1 MACRLPA
8 EEEIVTKDLRSF
20 LDFLRREH
28 PEEILEIKSQVDLEY
43 DMTTY
48 VMELERKG
56 KFPLLFFHDVKG
68 YPFPVVVNTFASR
81 RRIGHGIGLEEKELI
96 SGWKARSSDRI
107 PPQPIEDAP
116 VKEVI
121 QLGDEVDLNN
131 YPIPVHFEIDG
142 GRYITGG
149 VAIAKDPDTGV
160 GNLNFTRMQV
170 HGPRTLGASMHSRG
184 DLWDFQ
190 RRQEE
195 RGKPLEIAV
204 AIGVHPAISVA
215 GATNLPITEDEMALA
230 GALMGEGVPVVQAE
244 TVDLLVPAQAEMI
257 IEGQI
262 LPNTFEDEGPL
273 GEYTGYASSRS
284 TRNVFQVTA
293 VTHRK
298 DMIYQDIVPGASA
311 EHLNLSK
318 VSRIP
323 RTFDSVKAVFPNVVD
338 MNYPMS
344 GTHYHCYVSLKQTIE
359 GQARQ
364 VMMLIFGL
372 DPYIK
377 HIIAVD
383 SDVDVFDEKQVLW
396 ALATRFQ
403 ADRDLFV
410 VPGLPSNLLDPSLE
424 GKVGAKMGMDATMG
438 LDTPAIPIQISSE
451 SIQKIRKELKDLGLE

>member
-1 MACRLPA
+1 MS
-8 EEEIVTKDLRSF
+8 KDLRSF

-28 PEEILEIKSQVDLEY
+28 PEEILEVKGQVDLDL
-43 DMTTY
+43 DMTAI
-48 VMELERKG
+48 VMELEKQM
-56 KFPLLFFHDVKG
+56 KYPLLIFQDVKG
-68 YPFPVVVNTFASR
+68 FPFPVVVNTFASR
-81 RRIGHGIGLEEKELI
+81 RRIGYGIGLKEKDLI
-96 SGWKARSSDRI
+96 SGWKSRSADRV
-107 PPQPIEDAP
+107 PPKLVDDAP

-121 QLGDEVDLNN
+121 LRGDEVDLNDF
-131 YPIPVHFEIDG
+131 PIPIHFKIDG

-149 VAIAKDPDTGV
+149 VLIAKDPDTGV
-160 GNLNFTRMQV
+160 GNLNFTRLQL
-170 HGPRTLGASMHSRG
+170 HDQRTLGASLHSRG

-230 GALMGEGVPVVQAE
+230 GALMGESIPVVQAE
-244 TVDLLVPAQAEMI
+244 TVDLQVPAQAEMI

-262 LPNTFEDEGPL
+262 LPNTFKDEGPL

-293 VTHRK
+293 ITHRK

-323 RTFDSVKAVFPNVVD
+323 RTFDAVKAAFPNVVD

-364 VMMLIFGL
+364 IMALIFGL
-372 DPYIK
+372 DSYIK

-383 SDVDVFDEKQVLW
+383 SDVDVYDEKQVLW

-403 ADRDLFV
+403 ADRDLLV
-410 VPGLPSNLLDPSLE
+410 IPGLPANLLDPSMS
-424 GKVGAKMGMDATMG
+424 GKVGAKMGLDATMS
-438 LDTPAIPIQISSE
+438 LDSPAVTIQISEKSLE
-451 SIQKIRKELKDLGLE
+451 RARKVLKDAGLE

>member
-1 MACRLPA
+1 MT
-8 EEEIVTKDLRSF
+8 EDLRSF
-20 LDFLRREH
+20 LDFLRAEH
-28 PEEILEIKSQVDLEY
+28 PEEILEIKNQVSLEY
-43 DMTTY
+43 DMTTF
-48 VMELERKG
+48 VMELAKRG
-56 KFPLLFFHDVKG
+56 KYPLLFFRDVKG
-68 YPFPVVVNTFASR
+68 YPYPVVVNTFASR
-81 RRIGHGIGLEEKELI
+81 RRIGYGIGLEERELI
-96 SGWKARSSDRI
+96 SGWKTRSADRI
-107 PPQPIEDAP
+107 PPRPVEDAP

-121 QLGDEVDLNN
+121 HLGEEVDLND

-149 VAIAKDPDTGV
+149 VVIARDPDTGV
-160 GNLNFTRMQV
+160 GNLNFTRMQL
-170 HGPRTLGASMHSRG
+170 HDQRTLGASLHSRG

-190 RRQEE
+190 RRQSE
-195 RGKPLEIAV
+195 RGQPLEVAI

-230 GALMGEGVPVVQAE
+230 GALLGESVPVVQAE

-262 LPNTFEDEGPL
+262 LPDTFEDEGPL

-284 TRNVFQVTA
+284 TRNVIRVSA
-293 VTHRK
+293 ITHRK

-318 VSRIP
+318 VSRVP
-323 RTFDSVKAVFPNVVD
+323 RTFDAVKAAFPNVVD

-364 VMMLIFGL
+364 IMMLIFGL

-383 SDVDVFDEKQVLW
+383 SDVDVYDEKQVLW

-410 VPGLPSNLLDPSLE
+410 VPGLPANLLDPSME
-424 GKVGAKMGMDATMG
+424 GKVGAKMGMDATMSP
-438 LDTPAIPIQISSE
+438 DSPAVPIQISQE
-451 SIQKIRKELKDLGLE
+451 SLQKIRKQLKDLGLG

>member
-1 MACRLPA
+1 M
-8 EEEIVTKDLRSF
+8 TKDLRSF

-28 PEEILEIKSQVDLEY
+28 PEEILEIKDQVDLEY

-48 VMELERKG
+48 VMELERQS
-56 KFPLLFFHDVKG
+56 KFPLLFFQDVKG
-68 YPFPVVVNTFASR
+68 YPYPVVVNTFASR
-81 RRIGHGIGLEEKELI
+81 RRIGYGIGLEEKELI
-96 SGWKARSSDRI
+96 VGWKARSAERI
-107 PPQPIEDAP
+107 PPQIVEHAP

-121 QLGDEVDLNN
+121 CLGKEIDLND

-160 GNLNFTRMQV
+160 GNLNFTRLQI
-170 HGPRTLGASMHSRG
+170 HDPRTLGASMHSRG
-184 DLWDFQ
+184 DLWDFA
-190 RRQEE
+190 RRQKEKGE
-195 RGKPLEIAV
+195 PLEIAI
-204 AIGVHPAISVA
+204 AIGVHPAVSVA

-284 TRNVFQVTA
+284 TRNVIQVTA
-293 VTHRK
+293 ITHRK

-323 RTFDSVKAVFPNVVD
+323 RTFDAVKAVFPNVVD
-338 MNYPMS
+338 INYPMS
-344 GTHYHCYVSLKQTIE
+344 GTHFHCYVSLDQTIE

-377 HIIAVD
+377 HIIVVD
-383 SDVDVFDEKQVLW
+383 GDVDVYDEKQVLW

-410 VPGLPSNLLDPSLE
+410 VSGLPANLLDPSME
-424 GKVGAKMGMDATMG
+424 GKVGAKMGLDATMS
-438 LDTPAIPIQISSE
+438 LESPAVPIQISQE
-451 SIQKIRKELKDLGLE
+451 SIQKVKKQLKDLGLD

>member
-1 MACRLPA
+1 MS
-8 EEEIVTKDLRSF
+8 KDLRSF
-20 LDFLRREH
+20 LDFLRREQ
-28 PEEILEIKSQVDLEY
+28 PEEILEVKSQVDLEY

-48 VMELERKG
+48 VMELEKQGR
-56 KFPLLFFHDVKG
+56 FPLLFFHDVKG
-68 YPFPVVVNTFASR
+68 YSIPVVVNTFASR
-81 RRIGHGIGLEEKELI
+81 RRIGYGIGLEEKQLI
-96 SGWKARSSDRI
+96 SGWKARSANRI
-107 PPQPIEDAP
+107 PPEVVEDGP
-116 VKEVI
+116 VKEVKS
-121 QLGDEVDLNN
+121 LGKEVDLND

-149 VAIAKDPDTGV
+149 VVIAKDPDTGV
-160 GNLNFTRMQV
+160 GNLNFTRLQV
-170 HGPRTLGASMHSRG
+170 KGERTLGASLHSRG

-190 RRQEE
+190 RRQSE
-195 RGKPLEIAV
+195 RGKPLEVAI

-230 GALMGEGVPVVQAE
+230 GGLMGEGVPVVPAE
-244 TVDLLVPAQAEMI
+244 SVDLMVPAQAEMI

-262 LPNTFEDEGPL
+262 LPDTFEDEGPL

-284 TRNVFQVTA
+284 TRNVVRVSA
-293 VTHRK
+293 ITHRK
-298 DMIYQDIVPGASA
+298 DMIYQDIVPGPSA

-323 RTFDSVKAVFPNVVD
+323 RTFDAVKAAFPNVVD

-359 GQARQ
+359 GQAKQ

-372 DPYIK
+372 DSYIK

-383 SDVDVFDEKQVLW
+383 SDVDVYDEKQVLW

-403 ADRDLFV
+403 ADKDLFV
-410 VPGLPSNLLDPSLE
+410 VPGLPANLLDPSME
-424 GKVGAKMGMDATMG
+424 GKVGAKMGLDATMN
-438 LDTPAIPIQISSE
+438 LDSPAVPIQISQE
-451 SIQKIRKELKDLGLE
+451 SIQKVRKGLKDLGLE

>member
-1 MACRLPA
+1 M
-8 EEEIVTKDLRSF
+8 TKDLRSF

-28 PEEILEIKSQVDLEY
+28 PEEILDIKGQVDLEY

-48 VMELERKG
+48 VMELEKSL
-56 KFPLLFFHDVKG
+56 KFPLLFFHDVKD
-68 YPFPVVVNTFASR
+68 YPYPVVVNTFANR
-81 RRIGHGIGLEEKELI
+81 RRIGYGIGLEEKELI
-96 SGWKARSSDRI
+96 SGWKARSAERI
-107 PPQPIEDAP
+107 PPRAVKDGP
-116 VKEVI
+116 VKEVKH
-121 QLGDEVDLNN
+121 LGKDVDLND

-149 VAIAKDPDTGV
+149 VVIARDPDSGV
-160 GNLNFTRMQV
+160 GNLNFTRFQLQ
-170 HGPRTLGASMHSRG
+170 GPRTLGASLHSRG

-190 RRQEE
+190 RRQQE
-195 RGKPLEIAV
+195 RGEPLEIAV

-230 GALMGEGVPVVQAE
+230 GALMDEGVPVVQAE

-257 IEGQI
+257 IEGRI
-262 LPNTFEDEGPL
+262 LPNTYEDEGPL

-284 TRNVFQVTA
+284 TRNVAEVTA

-323 RTFDSVKAVFPNVVD
+323 RTFNAVKAAFPNAVD

-344 GTHYHCYVSLKQTIE
+344 GTHYHCYVSLDQKIE
-359 GQARQ
+359 GQAKQ

-372 DPYIK
+372 DAYIK

-383 SDVDVFDEKQVLW
+383 SDVDVYDEKQVLW

-410 VPGLPSNLLDPSLE
+410 VPGLPANLLDPSMQ
-424 GKVGAKMGMDATMG
+424 GKVGAKMGLDATMS
-438 LDTPAIPIQISSE
+438 LDSPAVPIQISQQ
-451 SIQKIRKELKDLGLE
+451 SIQKVQKQLKDLGLE